1 MAQFL
6 DERGEGWIEWILIVI
21 LVLMV
26 LVTVFLLL
34 RPALVNLWFELL
46 ESVQ

>member
-1 MAQFL
+1 MAKL
-6 DERGEGWIEWILIVI
+6 PDDVGEGWVEWILIVI

-34 RPALVNLWFELL
+34 RPALSNLWLELL
-46 ESVQ
+46 ESIQ

>member
-1 MAQFL
+1 MSHL
-6 DERGEGWIEWILIVI
+6 PDDRGQGLIEWILIVI

-26 LVTVFLLL
+26 LLTVFFLL
-34 RPALVNLWFELL
+34 RPALANLWQELL